1 MIRRLPRS
9 TRTDTLFPYTTRFRS
24 LMQLEDY
31 GFCERGE
38 GGDYVLSGKIRYDAS
53 TGGKAN
59 GGVPVNTHG
68 GNLNEAYIIGMTHL
82 VEAVEQVRG
91 TAINQV
97 TDAEL
102 ALASGGPASLP
113 VSSLILRRD

>member
-1 MIRRLPRS
+1 MTAADVDVAQLYDAFSPLIPL
-9 TRTDTLFPYTTRFRS
+9 S
-24 LMQLEDY
+24 LEGY

-38 GGDYVLSGKIRYDAS
+38 GNDYVLSGKLRYDAQ
-53 TGGKAN
+53 TRGGVN

-68 GNLNEAYIIGMTHL
+68 GNLSEGYIVGMTHI

-97 TDAEL
+97 ADAEF
-102 ALASGGPASLP
+102 ALVSGGPASLP
-113 VSSLILRRD
+113 VSSLILRGE